1 MSWEKASPGG
11 ALGWPPGA
19 TGRPLV
25 TVDLWRVPTRRIGG
39 ALGRMALDR
48 ARLRRVDGL
57 TFARL
62 VGTGTPGAFA
72 PRDAEPRR
80 WGLVSVWDSPA
91 AAEAFG
97 DSPVARSW
105 ARIADE
111 HFHVELCPLAWRG
124 RWSGREPFG
133 PPPAG
138 NPPAGNPADGN
149 PAAAGQPAIHDRDFG
164 PPVVASAAVPQPLE
178 GANGDHADGL
188 TLAVPGLAG
197 GESAA
202 GETAGTALPPRGP
215 VAPGL
220 VTVLTRARLAP
231 RHAVSFWRAAP
242 AVAADL
248 AALAG
253 TPTTEGTSA
262 GPATPAGTVAPTLAI
277 GIGEAPIG
285 LQGTFSVWP
294 SLAAVRAFAYRRP
307 AHAAAVRRTGEVGWY
322 AEELFARFAVLAGH
336 GTVDGRDPLRPDGST
351 TAR

>member
-1 MSWEKASPGG
+1 MSREKASPKG

-19 TGRPLV
+19 AGRPLV

-138 NPPAGNPADGN
+138 NPPAGNPT
-149 PAAAGQPAIHDRDFG
+149 AAGQPAIHDRDFG
-164 PPVVASAAVPQPLE
+164 PPVVAPAAVPQPLE
-178 GANGDHADGL
+178 GTNGDHTDRL
-188 TLAVPGLAG
+188 TLAVPDLAG

-202 GETAGTALPPRGP
+202 GETAGTALPPRAP

-220 VTVLTRARLAP
+220 VAVLTRARLAP
-231 RHAVSFWRAAP
+231 RHAVTFWRAAP
-242 AVAADL
+242 PVAADL
-248 AALAG
+248 GALAG
-253 TPTTEGTSA
+253 M
-262 GPATPAGTVAPTLAI
+262 VAPTLAI
-277 GIGEAPIG
+277 GIGEAPLG

-336 GTVDGRDPLRPDGST
+336 GTVDGQDPLRPDGST
-351 TAR
+351 TTR